1 MDIRQLT
8 AFLSACEHGSISKA
22 AAQNF
27 VSPQALSRTI
37 ASLEKDVGLELF
49 IRTPQGLVPTEAGLT
64 LRELS
69 IPVINAMNMI
79 HEQMGQIHKE
89 KNQKL
94 SIGITSA
101 MEYFLQETDFDV
113 FSSRYP
119 ECSVSLDEYSH
130 SACQEMV
137 SKGLL
142 TTALIHGPINVPGID
157 VVYEFTRQRV
167 CVVAKDH
174 PLAKRELI
182 HVEDLRWHKLV
193 ATINK
198 YCYENFVS
206 LCHKQGFSP
215 DFRRV
220 NDSAT
225 VFQMCTKQG
234 FADINLDFVV
244 EKSVFGGNSLVA
256 LPIDK
261 EEFSYPVYLI
271 ANSSENK
278 RNAKALINYAKAII
292 QERNKNTL
300 QYPFNFC

>member
-49 IRTPQGLVPTEAGLT
+49 IRTPQGLIPTEAGLV
-64 LRELS
+64 LRDLA
-69 IPVINAMNMI
+69 IPIINAMDNI
-79 HEQMGQIHKE
+79 REQMNHIHNE
-89 KNQKL
+89 KNQVL

-101 MEYFLQETDFDV
+101 MEYFLQESDFDS
-113 FSSRYP
+113 FSSHHP
-119 ECSVSLDEYSH
+119 ECNISLNEYSH
-130 SACQEMV
+130 SACQDMV

-142 TTALIHGPINVPGID
+142 TAALIHGPINVPGIE
-157 VVYEFTRQRV
+157 VVYEFQRQRV
-167 CVVAKDH
+167 CVIAKDH
-174 PLAKRELI
+174 PLANQDTI
-182 HVEDLRWHKLV
+182 HIEDLRCHKLV

-206 LCHKQGFSP
+206 LCHKHGFSP

-225 VFQMCTKQG
+225 VFHMCTKQG

-244 EKSVFGGNSLVA
+244 EKSVFGSQNLIA
-256 LPIDK
+256 LPIDI

-271 ANSSENK
+271 ANSSETK
-278 RNAKALINYAKAII
+278 RNARALINYIKSII
-292 QERNKNTL
+292 QERNKHTL
-300 QYPFNFC
+300 QYPFDFH